1 MRACEGCRRRKI
13 KCDAVTTN
21 QWPCASCVRLK
32 AHCSPP
38 TINNDRTHGGGG
50 QLLGLERVLD
60 FDQSDGSGED
70 DYKYETGTSQLFEL
84 PNASLHT
91 QGPYSAGLGAFSTP
105 PFSEKA
111 YSQHELGY
119 DEVQPMPLPVS
130 DALYNAQDLYHPPN
144 SASLPTNNGVIWNN
158 EPINATD
165 LSNSMG
171 GLGTD
176 LSNLMGGLGIAND
189 GVGTCDNPLK

>member
-1 MRACEGCRRRKI
+1 M
-13 KCDAVTTN
+13 
-21 QWPCASCVRLK
+21 
-32 AHCSPP
+32 
-38 TINNDRTHGGGG
+38 
-50 QLLGLERVLD
+50 LD

-70 DYKYETGTSQLFEL
+70 DYNYETGTSQLFEL